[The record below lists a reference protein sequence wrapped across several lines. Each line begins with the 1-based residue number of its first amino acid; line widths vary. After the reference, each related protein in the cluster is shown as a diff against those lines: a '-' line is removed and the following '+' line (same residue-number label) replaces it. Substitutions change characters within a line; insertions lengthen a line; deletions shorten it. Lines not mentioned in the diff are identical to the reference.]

1 MLLLSSTITA
11 QVKID
16 GIYYNLSGR
25 TAEVRSNPN
34 GFYSGDVVIPSA
46 VTYDGDNYTVTS
58 IGDNAFAKCSGLTSI
73 YIPNSIKNT
82 GLNAFA
88 DCTSLTSVHITDI
101 GAWCEIM
108 FGYLGNPLHYAHRL
122 YMNGKEINDIV
133 IPNGVKEIGYS
144 AFKGCTSL
152 TSITIPNSV
161 AKIHN
166 YAFDGCTNLSSITV
180 CAKEIGSEVFKNC
193 KKLSSVILT
202 NEVKVI
208 GKSVF
213 QYCTSLKSIVIPS
226 SVTKIGKYLFENCP
240 NLTSIVVESG
250 NTIYDSRDN
259 CNAIIETARNKIIN
273 GCAKSFIPSTV
284 SSIDNCAFEYC
295 RGLTSITIPSS
306 VYNIGY
312 GAFHGCGDLNNIVI
326 QNGVKTIG
334 YGAFEATSIESVII
348 PASVTTIEA
357 YDYGNAFSNCPNLSS
372 IVVEDGN
379 MVYDSR
385 NNCNAII
392 EKSSNTLI
400 SGCKKTIIPNS
411 VTTIGSS
418 AFYQCKTLYAI
429 NIPNSVSSILGNA
442 FAYCSGLTSVTIPN
456 SVTTIEEKAFFGAGL
471 TSVIIGNGV
480 KKIGSYA
487 FYDCEHLRSIVSL
500 IEDPFNIDYSCF
512 ACSEYYYDE
521 NLQDL
526 VHNSEHEK
534 LIYNNAK
541 LIVPDGT
548 IEKYK
553 STGAWKNFTN
563 IIEQGQCSGV
573 AQIGIVHL
581 NGSDKVYTLDGIRLE
596 NIQKGLNIIRMK
608 DGTTRKVVVK

>member
-1 MLLLSSTITA
+1 MKKMMLFLMLLLSSTITA
-11 QVKID
+11 EVKID
-16 GIYYNLSGR
+16 GVYYNLSGR

-58 IGDNAFAKCSGLTSI
+58 IGDNAFAKCSDLTSI
-73 YIPNSIKNT
+73 YIPNSIKST
-82 GLNAFA
+82 GNHAF
-88 DCTSLTSVHITDI
+88 DGCSSLTSVHISDI
-101 GAWCEIM
+101 GVWCEIM

-122 YMNGKEINDIV
+122 YMNGEEINDIV

-180 CAKEIGSEVFKNC
+180 CATEIGNGVFENC

-202 NEVKVI
+202 NEVKDI

-392 EKSSNTLI
+392 KKSSNTLI
-400 SGCKKTIIPNS
+400 IGCNKTIIPNT
-411 VTTIGSS
+411 VTTIGPS
-418 AFYQCKTLYAI
+418 AFYDCETLYAI
-429 NIPNSVSSILGNA
+429 NIPNSVS
-442 FAYCSGLTSVTIPN
+442 
-456 SVTTIEEKAFFGAGL
+456 TIEKKAFFGAGL
-471 TSVIIGNGV
+471 TSLIIGNGV
-480 KKIGSYA
+480 KEIGDDA
-487 FYDCEHLRSIVSL
+487 FFGCENLRNVVSL
-500 IEDPFNIDYSCF
+500 IEDPFNINHSCF
-512 ACSEYYYDE
+512 ACSPYYYDE
-521 NLQDL
+521 GLQDL
-526 VHNSEHEK
+526 IYSQEHEK
-534 LIYNNAK
+534 LIYNNAT
-541 LIVPDGT
+541 LIVPNGT
-548 IEKYK
+548 IGKYK
-553 STGAWKNFTN
+553 STQGWMTFAN
-563 IIEQGQCSGV
+563 IIEQGESSVV
-573 AQIGIVHL
+573 APIRTANL
-581 NGSDKVYTLDGIRLE
+581 NGCDKIYNLDGKQVNYL
-596 NIQKGLNIIRMK
+596 QKGLNIIRIK